1 METSRKRNW
10 QSEQKPHLM
19 LCHFT
24 PCSHRNC
31 RVAPAAEQSSTSIIL
46 NLMAEKGSMWWCTP
60 KDSVPAYSC
69 LGQGKTSSYGSFP
82 VTSSWEQN
90 KSTAE
95 GGIPPASGGH
105 EAVCSEEPSSPSPM
119 GGGCGKGHCMVLI
132 KLHFLVPQTLL

>member
-19 LCHFT
+19 LCRFT

-31 RVAPAAEQSSTSIIL
+31 QVAPAAEQSSTSIIL
-46 NLMAEKGSMWWCTP
+46 NLMAEKGSMRWCTP

-95 GGIPPASGGH
+95 GGFLQPLEVMRLCALKNLPRPPLW
-105 EAVCSEEPSSPSPM
+105 EEVVA
-119 GGGCGKGHCMVLI
+119 KGI
-132 KLHFLVPQTLL
+132 AWY